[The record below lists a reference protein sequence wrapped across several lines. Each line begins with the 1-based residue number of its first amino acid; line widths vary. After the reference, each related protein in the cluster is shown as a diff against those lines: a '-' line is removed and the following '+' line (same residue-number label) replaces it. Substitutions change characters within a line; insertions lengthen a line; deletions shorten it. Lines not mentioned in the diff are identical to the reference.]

1 MSTKVFVFTM
11 CFLKAFGNLQNCQ
24 DLQTRTVCKLN
35 ESYVSYEPAK
45 PHPLKTEVYFDIIK
59 VADLDETSNTMTI
72 FVKLWVLWNDTRLT
86 ISNLEWAIT
95 TDHYQ
100 RDLVDDFLH
109 SRKIQSEWVIVP
121 KTLRDD
127 LFFPNIGFFNTK
139 EIHKQLDYGVGK
151 PKYFWMKHPSH
162 LEFHE
167 TLKVESYCQ
176 FDFQSFPFDSHECE
190 LLVASDVIGVKRILL
205 SKPAISYKGSNI
217 SKDLI
222 QINSEKT
229 LPFEIVAESMN
240 PFHNLANG
248 YNYSATGIK
257 LYFKRNSL
265 GLLNGQFYGPT
276 AIFSMLS
283 MLSFC
288 ISIEMAS
295 TIKIKNRRCFLN
307 YKSNSFTLGSW
318 KNWNAFNTTF
328 DIGQCLQ

>member
-1 MSTKVFVFTM
+1 M
-11 CFLKAFGNLQNCQ
+11 
-24 DLQTRTVCKLN
+24 R
-35 ESYVSYEPAK
+35 E
-45 PHPLKTEVYFDIIK
+45 
-59 VADLDETSNTMTI
+59 
-72 FVKLWVLWNDTRLT
+72 
-86 ISNLEWAIT
+86 
-95 TDHYQ
+95 
-100 RDLVDDFLH
+100 
-109 SRKIQSEWVIVP
+109 
-121 KTLRDD
+121 D

-139 EIHKQLDYGVGK
+139 EIHKQLDFGIGK
-151 PKYFWMKHPSH
+151 PKYFWMRYPSH

-190 LLVASDVIGVKRILL
+190 LLVASDVIGIKRILL
-205 SKPAISYKGSNI
+205 SKPTISYKGSNT
-217 SKDLI
+217 SKRKI
-222 QINSEKT
+222 IINSEKT
-229 LPFEIVAESMN
+229 LPFEIMAESLN

-295 TIKIKNRRCFLN
+295 TIEIVKNNFL
-307 YKSNSFTLGSW
+307 SNISNEFSLGSW
-318 KNWNAFNTTF
+318 KNWNAFDTAF
-328 DIGQCLQ
+328 DIC